1 MKRTVKITLT
11 LKNSGVWLSN
21 NILYWLHRRAPLA
34 QSYQITPQQAAH
46 CTTYFEQSIHYYITA
61 HPHIHTCR
69 IHSRKC
75 ILTLMLTHALCAED
89 QDVRI
94 CGKRDYKCAQEARA
108 RMELSLYAEAANQ
121 SATDRPSCRCLPGCS
136 EISYA
141 AKLSSSSLSDSFA
154 AKERFTPL
162 ADHPVNAT
170 YFK

>member
-1 MKRTVKITLT
+1 MIKKSKLVSLFKRLMPCSNVSFYIGFTR
-11 LKNSGVWLSN
+11 GHLS
-21 NILYWLHRRAPLA
+21 
-34 QSYQITPQQAAH
+34 QSYQITALSKRHSALHTLCNQY
-46 CTTYFEQSIHYYITA
+46 TTLAFIRK
-61 HPHIHTCR
+61 CR
-69 IHSRKC
+69 ILAQSVFSP
-75 ILTLMLTHALCAED
+75 HASSLCAED

-94 CGKRDYKCAQEARA
+94 CGKRDYQCAQEARA
-108 RMELSLYAEAANQ
+108 NMELSLYAEAANQ
-121 SATDRPSCRCLPGCS
+121 STTNSRPSCRCLPGCS